1 MSSGADALFYGGYD
15 AQAALFAK
23 ALKSAGYHGLTVTG
37 NGGKSS
43 VFTSGAGPAGNGW
56 YFTCGCLDATVA
68 PAAKAFNAAYVAAF
82 KTPPSTYSPEAFDA
96 TNALIAAIS
105 TAAQAGDPTRA
116 TVSDAVNK
124 LDYKGITTEVKF
136 QANGEV
142 VASVQTVNLYL
153 QKAGKITLVGNIKA
167 QH

>member
-1 MSSGADALFYGGYD
+1 M
-15 AQAALFAK
+15 
-23 ALKSAGYHGLTVTG
+23 
-37 NGGKSS
+37 
-43 VFTSGAGPAGNGW
+43 
-56 YFTCGCLDATVA
+56 
-68 PAAKAFNAAYVAAF
+68 AAF

-142 VASVQTVNLYL
+142 EASVQTVNLYL